1 MLRLDDMWIWDS
13 WYVFDGESHH
23 AFYLS
28 APRSLQDPE
37 LRHRNPTIG
46 HAVSS
51 NLVDWEVVQDALSP
65 TSGIAFDSWTTW
77 TGSVVKGD
85 DGLWWM
91 YYTGTSRQDGGDIQ
105 KIGAATS
112 KDLLNWEKVSSEA
125 MVAADPSRYEMLDY
139 EKWHDQAWRDP
150 WVFKHTDGKWHM
162 FITARLNDDSLDTRD
177 RGTLG
182 HATSQDM
189 KNWQVQD
196 PIIEGPSGFGQ
207 LEVFQV
213 EEIDGKAVLIWC
225 CGPNELSRDSQERFA
240 GQGGMFSVVGES
252 LLGPFDTT
260 NAVRFEHP
268 SIYAARIVKNAG
280 SWHMLGF
287 RNEEDGQFVGELSD
301 PIPVKILGMGLVPAQ
316 GTKPL

>member
-13 WYVFDGESHH
+13 WYVFDGENHH

-37 LRHRNPTIG
+37 LRHRNPTVG

-51 NLVDWEVVQDALSP
+51 NLIDWEVVQDALAP

-112 KDLLNWEKVSSEA
+112 ADLFVWEKVSA
-125 MVAADPSRYEMLDY
+125 DALVVADPEHYEILDY

-162 FITARLNDDSLDTRD
+162 FITARTKKVSLDTRD

-182 HATSQDM
+182 HAISHDMTSW
-189 KNWQVQD
+189 KVQP

-213 EEIDGKAVLIWC
+213 EEVDGKAVLLWC
-225 CGPNELSRDSQERFA
+225 CGPNELSRASQERFA

-268 SIYAARIVKNAG
+268 SIYAARIVKHAG

-287 RNEEDGQFVGELSD
+287 RNEEDGQFVGELTD
-301 PIPVKILGMGLVPAQ
+301 PIPVKIAGMGIVPAQ